1 MTCQELVRCL
11 SDYID
16 GTLAPAARAEAE
28 VHLADCDKCHLV
40 LDTTQCT
47 ILLCRA
53 AQSPGLDAARR
64 QALLRRLERACRA
77 AGLPIGQRSRPFPRR
92 PEGVPVYPPPLPPGG

>member
-1 MTCQELVRCL
+1 MSCQDLVLCL

-16 GTLAPAARAEAE
+16 GTLSPEARATFEA
-28 VHLADCDKCHLV
+28 HLADCDKCHLV

-53 AQSPGLDAARR
+53 AESPSLDAARR
-64 QALLRRLERACRA
+64 EALLQRLERACR
-77 AGLPIGQRSRPFPRR
+77 SRRD
-92 PEGVPVYPPPLPPGG
+92 PV

>member
-1 MTCQELVRCL
+1 VTCQDLVRHL

-28 VHLADCDKCHLV
+28 AHLADCGKCHLV

-47 ILLCRA
+47 ILLYRA
-53 AQSPGLDAARR
+53 ALSPSLDAERR
-64 QALLRRLERACRA
+64 EALLRRLEKACR
-77 AGLPIGQRSRPFPRR
+77 GDDD
-92 PEGVPVYPPPLPPGG
+92 PV